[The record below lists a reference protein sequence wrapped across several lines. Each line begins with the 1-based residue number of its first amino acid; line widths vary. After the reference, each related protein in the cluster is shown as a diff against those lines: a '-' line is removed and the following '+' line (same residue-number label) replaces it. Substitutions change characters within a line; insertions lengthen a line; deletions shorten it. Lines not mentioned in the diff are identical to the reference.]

1 MGRDMKKYVLRMFVF
16 LFFAFL
22 VFACK
27 KNEVKQVP
35 SVSNAEVEKINNEI
49 VSAVAA
55 NNEKPYQLESASSVT
70 LKTEFKNLS
79 KQVPAQ
85 AHAKYLND
93 PAYFDPF
100 DFSTNLTPDN
110 ITAVVGSD
118 VCKFYAGAILNSFE
132 DVEKLKSETLIPIG
146 TVLKLT
152 YRFGVLEEDSGKKI
166 VGGEFYKSE
175 YGYIEAASG
184 EPIEF
189 EDEWNYF
196 YTTEYN
202 GKTGLVFGADLR
214 GEDYVEF
221 ENRIIGELYKNG
233 GVPEKFLPSYRGK
246 PLSPEVKTSLEK
258 YRIAF
263 ESIPAEELRDFDEMV
278 SLYVQDIRYW
288 MPSDHIET
296 CQPIFITNDF
306 VSHAKHVLFD
316 ESLQKAEQNYFIPKL
331 DKFVKGFL
339 AALEKVNTPAGKI
352 TADEETLQKAR
363 DYFNVAKALIA
374 LAPEEKQE
382 EYREVEYIEKD
393 KTAVLAPYSET
404 VKHEIAL
411 IEAAAGIMNSPLF
424 SFADGSSN
432 KEDYTQYKVRGHYTK
447 NPILGTYFKTM
458 MWFGRTNFI
467 ISEGS
472 NESTAGASTAGELT
486 HNMLPIALLIT
497 EIVNQDPNLLQHWK
511 NIFDPL
517 TALIG
522 ASDDLSFYE
531 CLPLWKNL
539 GVTDFAAWSGDK
551 KNREAFIKL
560 AAEKLSSPVISGNS
574 LFQAASAGSSEERKP
589 PMGFRLFGQRYTIDS
604 FIFHE
609 TSTPRMLGV
618 DGRGETIGRDMVSV
632 LDVLTCFGSKR
643 AALMLSPS
651 YSTFEKLPLV
661 LDAFKN
667 AIEKN
672 GAEKAFGKT
681 YYGSVLQELV
691 SIAQFESGAG
701 FYFTETPYWDLK
713 QLNTGLGVYAEL
725 KHDTILYAKQAYA
738 ELGGGPGCTTRTKE
752 VPRLLDYVEPNSP
765 YFESVIMS
773 LSFLHEIYEAY
784 GLADENTLSYIKKF
798 IEHCKKLLEIVKL
811 EIQDKP
817 VSKELL
823 AEIKKTPSI
832 LASCMQFQN
841 YTEVSDHSKNAAI
854 AADVFTNAE
863 TGQVLESATGIPY
876 RMYIALNDGQGGKRI
891 AVGYCF
897 NGYEFAQAADNRLTD
912 EQWQEKV
919 YEQIDAQMLEYKP
932 YWLDKELFGN

>member
-1 MGRDMKKYVLRMFVF
+1 MKKYVLRMAVF
-16 LFFAFL
+16 FIFISLFFT
-22 VFACK
+22 CK
-27 KNEVKQVP
+27 KNEIKQEP
-35 SVSNAEVEKINNEI
+35 GASNAEVEKISDEVN
-49 VSAVAA
+49 SAVAA
-55 NNEKPYQLESASSVT
+55 NNEKSYQLESASTIT
-70 LKTEFKNLS
+70 LKTEFKNFS

-85 AHAKYLND
+85 AHAKYLKEPTD
-93 PAYFDPF
+93 FDLF
-100 DFSTNLTPDN
+100 DFPTDLTPDN
-110 ITAVVGSD
+110 VTAVVGSD
-118 VCKFYAGAILNSFE
+118 VCKFYAGAFLNSLE
-132 DVEKLKSETLIPIG
+132 DVEKLKSEILIPIG

-152 YRFGVLEEDSGKKI
+152 YCFGVQEEDSSKKI
-166 VGGEFYKSE
+166 AGSEFYKSE
-175 YGYIEAASG
+175 YGYITASSG

-196 YTTEYN
+196 YATEYN

-233 GVPEKFLPSYRGK
+233 GVPKKFLPSYRDK
-246 PLSPEVKTSLEK
+246 PLSPEIKTSLEK

-263 ESIPAEELRDFDEMV
+263 EAISPKKLYDFDDMV
-278 SLYVQDIRYW
+278 NLYIQDIHCW
-288 MPSDHIET
+288 MPSDHIAT
-296 CQPIFITNDF
+296 LPPIFITTDF
-306 VSHAKHVLFD
+306 VSHAKHAVFD
-316 ESLQKAEQNYFIPKL
+316 KSLQNAEQNYFIPKL
-331 DKFVKGFL
+331 DKFINGFL
-339 AALEKVNTPAGKI
+339 AALEKINTSASKI
-352 TADEETLQKAR
+352 TAGEETLQKAR

-374 LAPEEKQE
+374 LAPTEKKE
-382 EYREVEYIEKD
+382 EYGYGEVEYIEKN
-393 KTAVLAPYSET
+393 KTSVLAPYSET
-404 VKHEIAL
+404 VKKEIAL
-411 IEAAAGIMNSPLF
+411 IEAATGTIDSPLF

-447 NPILGTYFKTM
+447 NPILGAYFKTM

-472 NESTAGASTAGELT
+472 NKGAVEVSTADALT
-486 HNMLPIALLIT
+486 QNMLPIALLIN
-497 EIVNQDPNLLQHWK
+497 EVVSQDRNLLQHWK

-531 CLPLWKNL
+531 CLPLWENL
-539 GVTDFAAWSGDK
+539 GVTDFAAWSADK
-551 KNREAFIKL
+551 KNKKAFVKL
-560 AAEKLSSPVISGNS
+560 AAEKLNPPAISGSS

-609 TSTPRMLGV
+609 TSAPRMLGV
-618 DGRGETIGRDMVSV
+618 DERGETIGRHMVSA
-632 LDVLTCFGSKR
+632 LDVLTCLGSKR
-643 AALMLSPS
+643 ANLMLGPS

-667 AIEKN
+667 TIEKK
-672 GAEKAFGKT
+672 GTAKAFGNT
-681 YYGSVLQELV
+681 YYGSVLQELA

-725 KHDTILYAKQAYA
+725 KHDTILYTKQAYA
-738 ELGGGPGCTTRTKE
+738 ELGGGAACTTRTKE
-752 VPRLLDYVEPNSP
+752 VPKLVDYVEPNLP

-784 GLADENTLSYIKKF
+784 GLADENTLNYIKEF
-798 IEHCKKLLEIVKL
+798 IEHCKKLLEIVEL

-817 VSKELL
+817 VHKELL
-823 AEIKKTPSI
+823 AEIKSTPST
-832 LASCMQFQN
+832 LASCMQFRTYDEAYN
-841 YTEVSDHSKNAAI
+841 HAKNTAI

-863 TGQVLESATGIPY
+863 TGQVLELATGIPY
-876 RMYIALNDGQGGKRI
+876 RIYIALNDGQGGKRI

-897 NGYEFAQAADNRLTD
+897 NGYEFTQSVDNRLTD

-919 YEQIDAQMLEYKP
+919 YSQTDAQMLEYKP